1 MKCENTV
8 GYKSYE
14 VQEYRLF
21 LGVFEVREYR
31 LFLGVFGVREYRWLL
46 KL

>member
-8 GYKSYE
+8 GYMSYE

-21 LGVFEVREYR
+21 LGVFEVRAYR
-31 LFLGVFGVREYRWLL
+31 LFRGVFGVQEYRWLL
-46 KL
+46 EL

>member
-1 MKCENTV
+1 MKCVNTV

-46 KL
+46 EL